1 MERIDLGSAT
11 FNLQLWFVQ
20 TGLLTN
26 FESLERNPFQ
36 LTTEVKS
43 QIKKQLNDWNN
54 WMIIKRVGNCWKLC
68 INLKCWSIT
77 HYIDALFRIWKI
89 IYIYIES
96 YLCYF
101 LFFFLV
107 CPLTKVINNRS
118 LVQGS
123 VLSFSLIW
131 IWIQSAP
138 GISFLFFFTLFIEKL
153 IWYLR
158 SEYHSCY
165 PFSRLFKARKNVSSV
180 ATLS

>member
-123 VLSFSLIW
+123 AIFFSFW
-131 IWIQSAP
+131 IWIQSAT
-138 GISFLFFFTLFIEKL
+138 GFLFFSFSPLFKVIEKL
-153 IWYLR
+153 IWYLIR
-158 SEYHSCY
+158 EYHSNGH
-165 PFSRLFKARKNVSSV
+165 SGD
-180 ATLS
+180 